1 MSEKKYYW
9 LKLPR
14 DYFKRHDIRYIKT
27 LPSGRDIAFFYI
39 ELMAESV
46 DHDGSL
52 RFSPEI
58 PYSNDM
64 LAVITETPIEIVE
77 NSMKV
82 LKELG
87 LVEISED
94 GTIVLPKVEKMI
106 GSAGDSD
113 NARRQ
118 QRYRDRKK
126 AERQAL
132 LMENVTHN
140 VTHNVT
146 VTTNSNE
153 SKSKS
158 KSKSKSIE
166 EKYIKEKNVSRFV
179 PPTLEEVSAYCLERN
194 NGVDPQRFIDFYSSK
209 GWMIGSNKMKDWK
222 AAVRTWEQNNRSRAP
237 VPNRP
242 ADTGNQFFSMLAQG
256 DGT

>member
-82 LKELG
+82 LKNLG

-106 GSAGDSD
+106 GSAGDND

-118 QRYRDRKK
+118 QRYRD
-126 AERQAL
+126 Q
-132 LMENVTHN
+132 
-140 VTHNVT
+140 
-146 VTTNSNE
+146 
-153 SKSKS
+153 
-158 KSKSKSIE
+158 
-166 EKYIKEKNVSRFV
+166 
-179 PPTLEEVSAYCLERN
+179 
-194 NGVDPQRFIDFYSSK
+194 
-209 GWMIGSNKMKDWK
+209 IG
-222 AAVRTWEQNNRSRAP
+222 RAH
-237 VPNRP
+237 V
-242 ADTGNQFFSMLAQG
+242 
-256 DGT
+256 